1 MLRLIEIF
9 NTIPFSFPVSQS
21 AQFQPGFAAQLAVEG
36 MQVVATVS
44 NGLAPIGIIDDIKTR
59 AFTGNAW
66 DETVIVSVSNPIKNG
81 NNQLVN
87 PYDLPVVLNNPN
99 VLPQSFVSIPVP
111 CQLIPRNGVVV
122 FPAETVL
129 NYDLIGTG
137 TPNAIKTNVRYT
149 FQQPNII
156 GDDSTF
162 GSQRVTVWLSRGLF
176 ATDCYETNQDFP
188 LNANIFVNEFGML
201 TTRQQA
207 PNYPGVAIVTAPPTA
222 LDSSLQFLWL

>member
-1 MLRLIEIF
+1 MLRLIEVF
-9 NTIPFSFPVSQS
+9 NTIPFSMPVSQS
-21 AQFQPGFAAQLAVEG
+21 AQFQPGFIAQLAVEG

-44 NGLAPIGIIDDIKTR
+44 NGLAPFGIIDDIKTR

-66 DETVIVSVSNPIKNG
+66 DETIVAPVSNPVLNS

-87 PYDLPVVLNNPN
+87 PYDVKWELVNPN

-122 FPAETVL
+122 FPAGTVL
-129 NYDLIGTG
+129 NYDLIGAG

-149 FQQPNII
+149 YQQPNII

-162 GSQRVTVWLSRGLF
+162 GSQRVTLWLNRGLF
-176 ATDCYETNQDFP
+176 STDCYETNQDYP
-188 LNANIFVNEFGML
+188 LNANLFVSELGLL

-207 PNYPGVAIVTAPPTA
+207 LNYPGVAICVGPPNA
-222 LDSSLQFLWL
+222 VSPDMMFMWL

>member
-21 AQFQPGFAAQLAVEG
+21 AQFQPGFIAQLAVEG

-59 AFTGNAW
+59 AFTANAW
-66 DETVIVSVSNPIKNG
+66 DETIVAPVANIVTNS

-87 PYDLPVVLNNPN
+87 QYDVKWELVNPN

-122 FPAETVL
+122 FPAGTVL
-129 NYDLIGTG
+129 NYDLVGSG
-137 TPNAIKTNVRYT
+137 SPNALKTNVRYT
-149 FQQPNII
+149 YQQPNII

-162 GSQRVTVWLSRGLF
+162 GSQRVTLWLNRGLF
-176 ATDCYETNQDFP
+176 STDCYDTAAAYP
-188 LNANIFVNEFGML
+188 LNSNLFISPLGML
-201 TTRQQA
+201 TTTQQA
-207 PNYPGVAIVTAPPTA
+207 TNYPGVAIVTGPPSVI
-222 LDSSLQFLWL
+222 DPSLQFLWL

>member
-21 AQFQPGFAAQLAVEG
+21 AQFQPGFIAQLAVEG

-59 AFTGNAW
+59 AFTANAW
-66 DETVIVSVSNPIKNG
+66 DETIVAPVANIVTNS
-81 NNQLVN
+81 NNQFVNQYDVKWELV
-87 PYDLPVVLNNPN
+87 NPN

-122 FPAETVL
+122 FPAGTVL
-129 NYDLIGTG
+129 NYDLAGSG
-137 TPNAIKTNVRYT
+137 SPNALKTNVRYT
-149 FQQPNII
+149 YQQPNII

-162 GSQRVTVWLSRGLF
+162 GSQRVTLWLNRGLF
-176 ATDCYETNQDFP
+176 ATDCYETNQNFP
-188 LNANIFVNEFGML
+188 LNSNLFVSELGFL

-207 PNYPGVAIVTAPPTA
+207 PNYPAVAITTGPPNAIST
-222 LDSSLQFLWL
+222 DLQFLWL